1 MGVEVR
7 LRVRTPDWLPWRM
20 EDGGG
25 SLVAAL
31 EVREFAA
38 NGVHDRVR
46 LRLVESGDEADLQ
59 PLPGPVD
66 AELVKVAPLEEVVLV
81 SYHP

>member
-1 MGVEVR
+1 
-7 LRVRTPDWLPWRM
+7 M